1 MLPNRVENRIV
12 EIRYKEDEK
21 QLEKEVERVLNFDI
35 IKSTS
40 DGVEVANFALE
51 RTFKSRQKASFS

>member
-12 EIRYKEDEK
+12 EIRYKVEEISLVE
-21 QLEKEVERVLNFDI
+21 QVERVLKFDI
-35 IKSTS
+35 MKSTS

-51 RTFKSRQKASFS
+51 RTFKSRQRASFS